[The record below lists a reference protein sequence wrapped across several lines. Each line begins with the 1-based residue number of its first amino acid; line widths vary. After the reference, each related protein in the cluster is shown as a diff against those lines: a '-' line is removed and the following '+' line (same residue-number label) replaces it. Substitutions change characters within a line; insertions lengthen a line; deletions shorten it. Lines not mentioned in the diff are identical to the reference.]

1 MKNRIIFSDFDGT
14 FCEKDVGHRLYTHF
28 SNGENLKYVEMWK
41 QGIISTRESLT
52 REAALLKVG
61 IHEIYQFLDQFKL
74 RAGAVELYAFTKI
87 SKIPFYILS
96 DGSDIYVKHILQKY
110 KLEEIRYF
118 ANRVTVKNNRYIIEF
133 PYDNGGC
140 TRCGCCKG
148 ARINEIV
155 GDHRDRWEIIFIGDG
170 LSDICALEYADKIF
184 ARGDLLE
191 YCISHNIK
199 AFEYK
204 DFFDILN
211 WLKTSG

>member
-14 FCEKDVGHRLYTHF
+14 FCEKDVGHRLYAHF
-28 SNGENLKYVEMWK
+28 SNSENLKYVKMWK
-41 QGIISTRESLT
+41 KGLLSTRDTLT
-52 REAALLKVG
+52 REASLLNVKKNQL
-61 IHEIYQFLDQFKL
+61 YQFLDQFKL
-74 RAGAVELYAFTKI
+74 RKGTRELYNFAK
-87 SKIPFYILS
+87 SSDIPFYIIS
-96 DGSDIYVKHILQKY
+96 DGGDIYIEYILKKY
-110 KLEEIRYF
+110 KLEEIKYF
-118 ANRVTVKNNRYIIEF
+118 SNSVTIENNRYNIEF
-133 PYDNGGC
+133 PYDNGDC

-184 ARGDLLE
+184 ARSDLLE

-199 AFEYK
+199 TFEYK